1 MKSMGTKTF
10 EKVLVFVMRNE
21 GTYDFVNITPSYIY
35 ICDLLGIGENAS
47 YDIESIRLGKKHF
60 DMFTDTE
67 RYRSAYAVTGYNAD
81 KSRWIIGAF
90 VLGKRDKNNNM
101 IPLSKSDMTAIEDNI
116 RVTCNRYVNVL
127 GIRHYVN
134 SFILSAEFD

>member
-1 MKSMGTKTF
+1 MRTKNS

-35 ICDLLGIGENAS
+35 ICNLLGIGKKDP
-47 YDIESIRLGKKHF
+47 YDIVSIWIGERQF
-60 DMFTDTE
+60 DMFIDTE
-67 RYRSAYAVTGYNAD
+67 RYRSSYAITGYNAD
-81 KSRWIIGAF
+81 KSKWIIGTF
-90 VLGKRDKNNNM
+90 VLGKRDKTNNM
-101 IPLSKSDMTAIEDNI
+101 IPLSRSDMVAIEDNI
-116 RVTCNRYVNVL
+116 KVTNNRYVNVL